1 MNILVP
7 ITITDAMIGAGTT
20 IAEPA
25 AGETAWTNTTYTQGQ
40 RVIRTTTHR
49 VYECVSPITTPTG
62 IAPEDDTAAI
72 PVRWLDAGPTQRYAP
87 FDTYTNTAATATTSI
102 TYVLNPGY
110 FNAISLYG
118 LTGTQIVVS
127 VKDAPGG
134 TEIYRYPATGAASLT
149 EPPTGWYD
157 YMFGKRRPIKKLVLS
172 NLPIRP
178 TAELTITVTAATG
191 AAVGIGMINVGDLT
205 PLLGDSEWGGVTG
218 GASAEPTS
226 YSYIKT
232 NDDGTTTIK
241 RRGKSTNLRA
251 TVVIPRQKADAALAT
266 VQQVLDVPVSWIA
279 TTSQGFDG
287 LNVFGIGSCSMSYD
301 SFGIA
306 TLQVNV
312 KGLI

>member
-25 AGETAWTNTTYTQGQ
+25 SGETAWVSAGTYVLGD
-40 RVIRTTTHR
+40 RRIRSTTHR
-49 VYECVSPITTPTG
+49 VYECVQANTG
-62 IAPEDDTAAI
+62 RTAFPEVDTAY
-72 PVRWLDAGPTQRYAP
+72 WLDAGPTQRYAP
-87 FDTYTNTAATATTSI
+87 FDTYTSTAATATTSI

-110 FNAISLYG
+110 FNAVSLYG

-134 TEIYRYPATGAASLT
+134 TEIYRYPASGTASLT

-157 YMFGKRRPIKKLVLS
+157 YMFGKRRPIQKLVLS

-178 TAELTITVTAATG
+178 TAELTITVTAAAG
-191 AAVGIGMINVGDLT
+191 VAVGIGMINVGDLT
-205 PLLGDSEWGGVTG
+205 PLLGDAEWGGVTG

>member
-25 AGETAWTNTTYTQGQ
+25 ASETAWVSAGNYVLGD
-40 RVIRTTTHR
+40 RRIRATTHR
-49 VYECVSPITTPTG
+49 VYECVQAHTG
-62 IAPEDDTAAI
+62 RTALPEVDTAY
-72 PVRWLDAGPTQRYAP
+72 WLDAGPTQRYAP
-87 FDTYTNTAATATTSI
+87 FDTYTNTAATTTTSI
-102 TYVLNPGY
+102 TYVLSPGY

-134 TEIYRYPATGAASLT
+134 TEIYRYPTTGAASLT

-157 YMFGKRRPIKKLVLS
+157 YMFGKRRPIQKLVLS

-205 PLLGDSEWGGVTG
+205 PLLGDAEWGGVTG

-251 TVVIPRQKADAALAT
+251 TVVLPRQKADAALAT

>member
-7 ITITDAMIGAGTT
+7 ITITDAMIGSGTT

-25 AGETAWTNTTYTQGQ
+25 AGETAWVSASNYVLGD
-40 RVIRTTTHR
+40 RRIRTTTHR
-49 VYECVSPITTPTG
+49 VYECVQAHTG
-62 IAPEDDTAAI
+62 RTALPEVDTAF
-72 PVRWLDAGPTQRYAP
+72 WLDAGPTQRFAP
-87 FDTYTNTAATATTSI
+87 FDTYTSTAATATASI
-102 TYVLNPGY
+102 TYVLSPGY

-157 YMFGKRRPIKKLVLS
+157 YMFGKRRAIQKLVLS

-178 TAELTITVTAATG
+178 TAELTVTVTAASG

-205 PLLGDSEWGGVTG
+205 PLLGDAEWGGVTG

-241 RRGKSTNLRA
+241 RRGKATNLRA

-301 SFGIA
+301 SYGIA

>member
-25 AGETAWTNTTYTQGQ
+25 AGETAWASAGDYVLGD
-40 RVIRTTTHR
+40 RRIRATTHR
-49 VYECVSPITTPTG
+49 VYECVQAHTG
-62 IAPEDDTAAI
+62 RTALPEVDTAY
-72 PVRWLDAGPTQRYAP
+72 WLDAGPTQRYAP

-157 YMFGKRRPIKKLVLS
+157 YMFGKRRPIQKLVLS

-178 TAELTITVTAATG
+178 TAELTITVTAAAG
-191 AAVGIGMINVGDLT
+191 VAVGIGMINVGDLT
-205 PLLGDSEWGGVTG
+205 PLLGDAEWGGVTG

>member
-25 AGETAWTNTTYTQGQ
+25 AGETAWVSASNYVLGD
-40 RVIRTTTHR
+40 RRIRTTTHR
-49 VYECVSPITTPTG
+49 VYECVQAHTG
-62 IAPEDDTAAI
+62 RTALPEVDTAF
-72 PVRWLDAGPTQRYAP
+72 WLDAGPTQRFAP
-87 FDTYTNTAATATTSI
+87 FDTYTSTAATATASI
-102 TYVLNPGY
+102 TYVLSPGY

-157 YMFGKRRPIKKLVLS
+157 YMFGKRRAIQKLVLS

-178 TAELTITVTAATG
+178 TAELTVTVTAASG

-205 PLLGDSEWGGVTG
+205 PLLGDAEWGGVTG

-241 RRGKSTNLRA
+241 RRGKATNLRA

-301 SFGIA
+301 SYGIA

>member
-7 ITITDAMIGAGTT
+7 ITITDAMIGAGTS

-25 AGETAWTNTTYTQGQ
+25 SGETAWVSAGNYVLGD
-40 RVIRTTTHR
+40 RRIRTATHR
-49 VYECVSPITTPTG
+49 VYECVQAHTG
-62 IAPEDDTAAI
+62 RTALPEVDTAY
-72 PVRWLDAGPTQRYAP
+72 WLDAGPTQRYAP
-87 FDTYTNTAATATTSI
+87 FDTYTSTAATATTSI
-102 TYVLNPGY
+102 TYVLSPGY

-118 LTGTQIVVS
+118 LTGAQIVVS

-134 TEIYRYPATGAASLT
+134 TEIYRYPASGAASLT

-157 YMFGKRRPIKKLVLS
+157 YMFGKRRTIQKLVLS

-178 TAELTITVTAATG
+178 TAELTITVTAAAG
-191 AAVGIGMINVGDLT
+191 VAVGIGMINVGDLT
-205 PLLGDSEWGGVTG
+205 PLLGDAEWGGVTG

-232 NDDGTTTIK
+232 NDDGTTLIK

>member
-25 AGETAWTNTTYTQGQ
+25 AGETAWVSAGNYVLGD
-40 RVIRTTTHR
+40 RRIRATTHR
-49 VYECVSPITTPTG
+49 VYECVQAHTG
-62 IAPEDDTAAI
+62 RTALPEVDTAY
-72 PVRWLDAGPTQRYAP
+72 WLDAGPTQRYAP

-102 TYVLNPGY
+102 TYVLSPGY

-157 YMFGKRRPIKKLVLS
+157 YMFGKRRAIQKLVLS

-178 TAELTITVTAATG
+178 TAELTVTVTAASG

-205 PLLGDSEWGGVTG
+205 PLLGDAEWGGVTG

-241 RRGKSTNLRA
+241 RRGKATNLRA
-251 TVVIPRQKADAALAT
+251 SVVIPRQKADAALAT

-301 SFGIA
+301 SYGIA

>member
-25 AGETAWTNTTYTQGQ
+25 VGETAWVSAGNYVLGD
-40 RVIRTTTHR
+40 RRIRATTHR
-49 VYECVSPITTPTG
+49 VYECVQAHTG
-62 IAPEDDTAAI
+62 RTALPEVDAAY
-72 PVRWLDAGPTQRYAP
+72 WLDAGPTQRYAP
-87 FDTYTNTAATATTSI
+87 FDTYTSTAATATASI
-102 TYVLNPGY
+102 TYVLSPGY

-118 LTGTQIVVS
+118 LTGAQIVVS

-157 YMFGKRRPIKKLVLS
+157 YMFGKRRPIQKLVLS

-178 TAELTITVTAATG
+178 TAELTITVTAAAG
-191 AAVGIGMINVGDLT
+191 VAVGIGMINVGDLT
-205 PLLGDSEWGGVTG
+205 PLLGDAEWGGVTG

>member
-25 AGETAWTNTTYTQGQ
+25 AGETAWVSAGNYVLGD
-40 RVIRTTTHR
+40 RRIRATTHR
-49 VYECVSPITTPTG
+49 VYECVQPHAGRT
-62 IAPEDDTAAI
+62 ALPEVDTAY
-72 PVRWLDAGPTQRYAP
+72 WLDAGPTQRFAP
-87 FDTYTNTAATATTSI
+87 FDTYTSTAATATASI
-102 TYVLNPGY
+102 TYVLSPGY

-118 LTGTQIVVS
+118 LTGAQIVVS
-127 VKDAPGG
+127 VKDVPGG
-134 TEIYRYPATGAASLT
+134 TEIYRYPASGAASLT

-157 YMFGKRRPIKKLVLS
+157 YMFGKRRPIQKLVLS

-191 AAVGIGMINVGDLT
+191 VAVGIGMINVGDLT
-205 PLLGDSEWGGVTG
+205 PLLGDAEWGGVTG

>member
-25 AGETAWTNTTYTQGQ
+25 AGEAAWVSAGNYVLGD
-40 RVIRTTTHR
+40 RRIRATTHR
-49 VYECVSPITTPTG
+49 VYECVQAHTG
-62 IAPEDDTAAI
+62 RTALPEVDTAY
-72 PVRWLDAGPTQRYAP
+72 WLDAGPTQRYAP

-102 TYVLNPGY
+102 TYVLSPGY

-157 YMFGKRRPIKKLVLS
+157 YMFGKRRPIQKLVLS

-178 TAELTITVTAATG
+178 TAELTITVTAASG

-205 PLLGDSEWGGVTG
+205 PLLGDAEWGGVTG

-279 TTSQGFDG
+279 ITSQGFDG

>member
-25 AGETAWTNTTYTQGQ
+25 AGETAWVSAGNYVLGD
-40 RVIRTTTHR
+40 RRIRATTHR
-49 VYECVSPITTPTG
+49 VYECVQAHTG
-62 IAPEDDTAAI
+62 RTALPEVDTAF
-72 PVRWLDAGPTQRYAP
+72 WLDAGPTQRYAP

-102 TYVLNPGY
+102 TYVLSPGY

-157 YMFGKRRPIKKLVLS
+157 YMFGKRRPIQKLVLS

-178 TAELTITVTAATG
+178 TAELTITVTAASG

-205 PLLGDSEWGGVTG
+205 PLLGDAEWGGVSG

>member
-7 ITITDAMIGAGTT
+7 ISITDAMIGAGTT

-25 AGETAWTNTTYTQGQ
+25 AGETAWASAGNYVLGD
-40 RVIRTTTHR
+40 RRIRATTHR
-49 VYECVSPITTPTG
+49 VYECVQAHTG
-62 IAPEDDTAAI
+62 RTALPEVDTAY
-72 PVRWLDAGPTQRYAP
+72 WLDAGPTQRYAP

>member
-7 ITITDAMIGAGTT
+7 ITITDAMIGAGTS

-25 AGETAWTNTTYTQGQ
+25 AGETAWTDTTFTVGQ
-40 RVIRTTTHR
+40 RVIRSTTHR
-49 VYECVSPITTPTG
+49 VYECVTAIEAPTG
-62 IAPEDDTAAI
+62 IAPENDTTI
-72 PVRWLDAGPTQRYAP
+72 PVRWLEVGPTQRYAP
-87 FDTYTNTAATATTSI
+87 FDTYASTAATTTTTI
-102 TYVLNPGY
+102 TYVLSPGY
-110 FNAISLYG
+110 FNAVSLYG

-127 VKDAPGG
+127 IKDAPGG
-134 TEIYRYPATGAASLT
+134 TEIYRYPTSGAASLT

-157 YMFGKRRPIKKLVLS
+157 YMFGKRRPITKIVLS

-178 TAELTITVTAATG
+178 AAEMTITVTAASG

-205 PLLGDSEWGGVTG
+205 PLLGDAEWGGVLG

-226 YSYIKT
+226 YSYVKT
-232 NDDGTTTIK
+232 NDDGTTTIR

-251 TVVIPRQKADAALAT
+251 SVSMPRQKADAALAT

-287 LNVFGIGSCSMSYD
+287 LNVFGLGSCSMSYD

>member
-25 AGETAWTNTTYTQGQ
+25 AGETAWVSAGNYVLGD
-40 RVIRTTTHR
+40 RRIRTTTHR
-49 VYECVSPITTPTG
+49 VYECVQAHTG
-62 IAPEDDTAAI
+62 RSALPEDDTAY
-72 PVRWLDAGPTQRYAP
+72 WLDAGPTQRYAP

-157 YMFGKRRPIKKLVLS
+157 YMFGKRRPIQKLVLS

-205 PLLGDSEWGGVTG
+205 PLLGDAEWGGVTG

-279 TTSQGFDG
+279 TTSQGFEG

>member
-25 AGETAWTNTTYTQGQ
+25 AGETAWVSAGNYVLGD
-40 RVIRTTTHR
+40 RRIRTTTHR
-49 VYECVSPITTPTG
+49 VYECVQAHTG
-62 IAPEDDTAAI
+62 RSALPEDDTAY
-72 PVRWLDAGPTQRYAP
+72 WLDAGPTQRYAP
-87 FDTYTNTAATATTSI
+87 FDTYTNTAATAVTSI

-134 TEIYRYPATGAASLT
+134 TEIYRYPSTGAASLT

-157 YMFGKRRPIKKLVLS
+157 YMFGKRRPIQKLVLS

-178 TAELTITVTAATG
+178 TAELTITVTAASG
-191 AAVGIGMINVGDLT
+191 SAVGIGMINVGDLT
-205 PLLGDSEWGGVTG
+205 PLLGDAEWGGVTG

>member
-25 AGETAWTNTTYTQGQ
+25 AGETAWVSAGNYVLGD
-40 RVIRTTTHR
+40 RRIRATTHR
-49 VYECVSPITTPTG
+49 VYECVQAHTG
-62 IAPEDDTAAI
+62 RTALPEVDTAY
-72 PVRWLDAGPTQRYAP
+72 WLDAGPTQRYAP

-102 TYVLNPGY
+102 TYVLSPGY

-157 YMFGKRRPIKKLVLS
+157 YMFGKRRPIQKLVLS

-178 TAELTITVTAATG
+178 TAELTITVTAASG

-205 PLLGDSEWGGVTG
+205 PLLGDAEWGGVTG

>member
-7 ITITDAMIGAGTT
+7 ITITAAMIGAGTT

-25 AGETAWTNTTYTQGQ
+25 TGETAWVSAGNYVLGD
-40 RVIRTTTHR
+40 RRIRATTHR
-49 VYECVSPITTPTG
+49 VYECVQAHTG
-62 IAPEDDTAAI
+62 RTALPEVDTAY
-72 PVRWLDAGPTQRYAP
+72 WLDAGPTQRYAP

-102 TYVLNPGY
+102 TYVLSPGY

-134 TEIYRYPATGAASLT
+134 TEIYRYPTAGAASLT

-157 YMFGKRRPIKKLVLS
+157 YMFGKRRPIQKLVLS

-178 TAELTITVTAATG
+178 TAELTITVTAASG

-205 PLLGDSEWGGVTG
+205 PLLGDAEWGGVTG

>member
-7 ITITDAMIGAGTT
+7 IAITDAMIGAGTT

-25 AGETAWTNTTYTQGQ
+25 SGETAWVSAGTYVLGD
-40 RVIRTTTHR
+40 RRIRSTTHR
-49 VYECVSPITTPTG
+49 VYECVQANTG
-62 IAPEDDTAAI
+62 RTALPEVDTAY
-72 PVRWLDAGPTQRYAP
+72 WLDAGPTQRYAP
-87 FDTYTNTAATATTSI
+87 FDTYTSTAATATTSI
-102 TYVLNPGY
+102 TYVLSPGY

-157 YMFGKRRPIKKLVLS
+157 YMFGKRRPIQKLVLS

-178 TAELTITVTAATG
+178 TAELTITVTAAAG
-191 AAVGIGMINVGDLT
+191 ATVGIGMINVGDLT
-205 PLLGDSEWGGVTG
+205 PLLGDAEWGGVTG

>member
-25 AGETAWTNTTYTQGQ
+25 VGETAWVSASNYVLGD
-40 RVIRTTTHR
+40 RRIRATTHR
-49 VYECVSPITTPTG
+49 VYECVQPHTG
-62 IAPEDDTAAI
+62 RTALPEVDTAY
-72 PVRWLDAGPTQRYAP
+72 WLDAGPTQRYAP
-87 FDTYTNTAATATTSI
+87 FDTYTSTAATATASI
-102 TYVLNPGY
+102 TYVLSPGY

-118 LTGTQIVVS
+118 LTGAQIVVS

-157 YMFGKRRPIKKLVLS
+157 YMFGKRRTIQKLVLS

-191 AAVGIGMINVGDLT
+191 VPVGIGMINVGDLT
-205 PLLGDSEWGGVTG
+205 PLLGDAEWGGVTG

-241 RRGKSTNLRA
+241 RRGKATNLRA
-251 TVVIPRQKADAALAT
+251 SVVIPRQKADAALAT

>member
-7 ITITDAMIGAGTT
+7 ITITDAMIGAGTS

-25 AGETAWTNTTYTQGQ
+25 SGETAWVSAGPYVVGD
-40 RVIRTTTHR
+40 RRIRATTHR
-49 VYECVSPITTPTG
+49 VYECVQDHTG
-62 IAPEDDTAAI
+62 RTALPEADGAY
-72 PVRWLDAGPTQRYAP
+72 WLDAGPTARYAP
-87 FDTYTNTAATATTSI
+87 FDTYTSTAATATTSI
-102 TYVLNPGY
+102 AYVLNPGY
-110 FNAISLYG
+110 FNAVSMYG
-118 LTGTQIVVS
+118 LIGTQIVAS
-127 VKDAPGG
+127 IKDAPGG
-134 TEIYRYPATGAASLT
+134 TEIYRYPTSGTASLT

-157 YMFGKRRPIKKLVLS
+157 YMFGKRRTIQKLVLS

-178 TAELTITVTAATG
+178 TAEMTITITTG
-191 AAVGIGMINVGDLT
+191 SGGAVGIGMINVGDLT
-205 PLLGDSEWGGVTG
+205 PLLGDAEWGGVTG

-287 LNVFGIGSCSMSYD
+287 LNVFGLGSCSMSYD

>member
-25 AGETAWTNTTYTQGQ
+25 SGETAWVSAGTYVLGD
-40 RVIRTTTHR
+40 RRIRATTHR
-49 VYECVSPITTPTG
+49 VYECVQAHTG
-62 IAPEDDTAAI
+62 RTALPEVDTAF
-72 PVRWLDAGPTQRYAP
+72 WLDAGPTQRYAP

-102 TYVLNPGY
+102 TYVLSPGY

-157 YMFGKRRPIKKLVLS
+157 YMFGKRRPIQKLVLS

-178 TAELTITVTAATG
+178 TAELTITVTAAAG
-191 AAVGIGMINVGDLT
+191 ATVGIGMINVGDLT
-205 PLLGDSEWGGVTG
+205 PLLGDAEWGGVTG

>member
-25 AGETAWTNTTYTQGQ
+25 TGETAWVSAGNYVLGD
-40 RVIRTTTHR
+40 RRIRATTHR
-49 VYECVSPITTPTG
+49 VYECVQAHTG
-62 IAPEDDTAAI
+62 RTALPEVDTAY
-72 PVRWLDAGPTQRYAP
+72 WLDAGPTQRYAP

-102 TYVLNPGY
+102 TYVLSPGY

-157 YMFGKRRPIKKLVLS
+157 YMFGKRRPIQKLVLS

-178 TAELTITVTAATG
+178 TAELTITVTAASG

-205 PLLGDSEWGGVTG
+205 PLLGDAEWGGVTG